1 MWYKTPRRSLEDH
14 HVTEWLLDGQ
24 LTAVIDKTGP
34 DLWRDRS
41 YGILFMQHTPDSA
54 R

>member
-1 MWYKTPRRSLEDH
+1 VVQDVKRLEAH

-24 LTAVIDKTGP
+24 LTVVINETGP

-41 YGILFMQHTPDSA
+41 HDIYLLQHAPKGA